1 VTTLSDCDDITPF
14 DGIFFCNFFFTH
26 DLDLDQTDVIRTARF
41 SDFPHQPVSTVGGGL
56 LVLTP
61 AALAEEEK
69 SAPPRLSLSEVVSV
83 RDVTDEFRAS
93 CQSTAAQLVLRLVE
107 VWRDLPAAQEVWHP
121 LLALLPGVQG
131 VVADP

>member
-1 VTTLSDCDDITPF
+1 MWFEWPGF
-14 DGIFFCNFFFTH
+14 P
-26 DLDLDQTDVIRTARF
+26 
-41 SDFPHQPVSTVGGGL
+41 DFLQQSICTVGGGL

-61 AALAEEEK
+61 SALAAAEEK

-93 CQSTAAQLVLRLVE
+93 CQSTAAQLVVRLVE

-121 LLALLPGVQG
+121 LLALLPGVPG